1 MAINLPINTQVG
13 QPYIVSGSGIYY
25 RADSSGRWTSSTAIS
40 SSTYIAESSVTKV
53 DGNSILNY
61 VELDNWRVRISP
73 TGNRSLQISTVAA
86 GNVTIDYTTFAITS
100 QLFSAIYS
108 NRSINPAWTYFENYS
123 FNATGQFQEA
133 YWTEQVSKKSYRV
146 HMIVGPTFNNS
157 TLNIQRLN

>member
-25 RADSSGRWTSSTAIS
+25 KADSSGRWTSSTAIS
-40 SSTYIAESSVTKV
+40 SSTYIAESLVTKV

-86 GNVTIDYTTFAITS
+86 GNVTIDYSTFGINNGLIDAV
-100 QLFSAIYS
+100 YP
-108 NRSINPAWTYFENYS
+108 NRSINPAWTYFENWD
-123 FNATGQFQEA
+123 FFIIGNFQEA
-133 YWTEQVSKKSYRV
+133 YWTEQLSKKSYRV
-146 HMIVGPTFNNS
+146 YMIVGPAYNN
-157 TLNIQRLN
+157 TIINIQRLN